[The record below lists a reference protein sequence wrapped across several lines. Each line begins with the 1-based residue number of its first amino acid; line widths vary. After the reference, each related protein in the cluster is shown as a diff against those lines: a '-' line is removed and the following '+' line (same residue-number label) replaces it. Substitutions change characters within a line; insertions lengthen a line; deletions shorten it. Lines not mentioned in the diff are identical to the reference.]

1 MWQQQQGNYHYA
13 FNFPGTVFGD
23 QATWELDEFGFL
35 QNPGVLNLY
44 PGSTENTKNTVIGQE
59 EDYPMLWVDESVV
72 NSCSCSWLFAN
83 EVMLFD
89 SITEK

>member
-1 MWQQQQGNYHYA
+1 
-13 FNFPGTVFGD
+13 
-23 QATWELDEFGFL
+23 
-35 QNPGVLNLY
+35 LNLY